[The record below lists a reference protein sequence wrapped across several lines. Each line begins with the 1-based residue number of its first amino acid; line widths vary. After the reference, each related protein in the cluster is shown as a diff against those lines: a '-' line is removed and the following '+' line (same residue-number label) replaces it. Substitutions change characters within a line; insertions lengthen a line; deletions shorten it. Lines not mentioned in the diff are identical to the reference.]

1 MTLDNQRV
9 QFSRQRFLAMP
20 LAGTIAWVLIATA
33 SWFLPLQGKLLAVY
47 IGTGCIVYL
56 GLFLSKF
63 TGEDFLDKSKPKN
76 TFDGLF
82 MLTVGQALLIFAIAI
97 PFALIEPTS
106 LPLSVGILTGVMWL
120 PLSWIIQHWIG
131 FFHAITR
138 TLGIVAVWYLFPEAR
153 FVAIPVVI
161 VAVYAVSMVVL
172 EARWRKASMLPTG
185 V

>member
-1 MTLDNQRV
+1 
-9 QFSRQRFLAMP
+9 
-20 LAGTIAWVLIATA
+20 
-33 SWFLPLQGKLLAVY
+33 
-47 IGTGCIVYL
+47 
-56 GLFLSKF
+56 
-63 TGEDFLDKSKPKN
+63 
-76 TFDGLF
+76 